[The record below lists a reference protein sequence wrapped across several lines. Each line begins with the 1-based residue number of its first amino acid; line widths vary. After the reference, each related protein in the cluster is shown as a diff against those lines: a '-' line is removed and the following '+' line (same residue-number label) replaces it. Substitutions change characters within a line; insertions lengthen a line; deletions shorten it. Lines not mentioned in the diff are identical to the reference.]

1 MEEPKYSIDLRTN
14 RGWWARAASW
24 FVGGRL
30 VTPENGSQT
39 GPVSAS
45 GHLGDSVI
53 SDERILQIS
62 TVWRC
67 VSLISTL
74 TSTLPL
80 DVFETDKNNNRSKVG
95 MDNPLARLLQFS
107 PNQYM
112 TAQDFREAMTM
123 QLCFYGNAYALVE
136 RNGSGDVISLLP
148 LQSANMDVKLVGKRL
163 VYRYQRDSEFADFSQ
178 KEIFHLKGFG
188 YTGLVGLS
196 PIAFACKSAGVAVAM
211 EDQQRDFFANGAKS
225 PQILSTG
232 EKVLT
237 EQQRT
242 QVEGNFK
249 EIAGGPV
256 RKRLWILEA
265 GFTTSAIGVTPQDA
279 EMMASR
285 KFQVSELARFFGVP
299 PHLVGDVEKSTSW
312 GSGIEQQNLGFLQ
325 YTLQPYIS
333 RWENCIQ
340 RWLLKPDQV
349 GVLHAEHNLDG
360 LLRGDSAS
368 RAAYMKTMGEAG
380 LRTISEMRRIDNQ
393 PPLPGGDV
401 AFRQAQYVP
410 ITQLGNNNETR
421 ESGS

>member
-136 RNGSGDVISLLP
+136 RNGAGDVISLLP

-188 YTGLVGLS
+188 FTGLVGLS

-211 EDQQRDFFANGAKS
+211 
-225 PQILSTG
+225 
-232 EKVLT
+232 
-237 EQQRT
+237 
-242 QVEGNFK
+242 
-249 EIAGGPV
+249 
-256 RKRLWILEA
+256 
-265 GFTTSAIGVTPQDA
+265 
-279 EMMASR
+279 
-285 KFQVSELARFFGVP
+285 
-299 PHLVGDVEKSTSW
+299 
-312 GSGIEQQNLGFLQ
+312 
-325 YTLQPYIS
+325 
-333 RWENCIQ
+333 
-340 RWLLKPDQV
+340 
-349 GVLHAEHNLDG
+349 
-360 LLRGDSAS
+360 
-368 RAAYMKTMGEAG
+368 
-380 LRTISEMRRIDNQ
+380 
-393 PPLPGGDV
+393 
-401 AFRQAQYVP
+401 
-410 ITQLGNNNETR
+410 
-421 ESGS
+421 